1 MLVTAF
7 NQFFIKIS
15 CIGLSCL
22 ICFLGSTFLSRMAPE
37 VLQPGTG
44 YNFKYVNLCIFFNLF
59 SSTHAW
65 MDHRDPTSF
74 LH

>member
-44 YNFKYVNLCIFFNLF
+44 YNFKYVNLCIYF
-59 SSTHAW
+59 
-65 MDHRDPTSF
+65 
-74 LH
+74 